1 MRAEIEPE
9 VTSLL
14 ERVETY
20 LDRLARRERGLV
32 ARAELLEGRL
42 SGGEGGGEDSGGGAM
57 RRDRDAG
64 VEVGRS
70 KGKMAGGGSKG
81 VAGIDM
87 MRGAGGDP
95 RAEERL
101 KALRQKKERLAYA
114 VERLSLQTQQ
124 RERQLRK
131 SMAA

>member
-42 SGGEGGGEDSGGGAM
+42 SGGGGSDDGGGSL
-57 RRDRDAG
+57 RRDGDAG
-64 VEVGRS
+64 VGGGKS
-70 KGKMAGGGSKG
+70 KGKMAGGG
-81 VAGIDM
+81 DM
-87 MRGAGGDP
+87 IRGAGGDP